1 MDGGAEFAVGGI
13 ADGAVSLPENVP
25 VGSAEEEV
33 GVVGSGEVDQFFPL
47 VLMIEE
53 RDEMSMLGGRNVF
66 AHTMDD
72 GAADERRGAL
82 QFRELIHGDLGIVG
96 RKVDVEALAPGGRLL
111 AAFVGEA
118 DGEEEVLGA
127 PGLGEDDFGIVKG
140 FTLDRWDGLGTE
152 GRHREKD
159 KRKN

>member
-1 MDGGAEFAVGGI
+1 VDGGAEFGVGGI

-72 GAADERRGAL
+72 GAADERRSAL

-96 RKVDVEALAPGGRLL
+96 RKVDLEAFAPGGRLL

-118 DGEEEVLGA
+118 DGEDKVLGVA
-127 PGLGEDDFGIVKG
+127 GFGEDNFGVVEG
-140 FTLDRWDGLGTE
+140 FTLDRRDDLGVQKRY
-152 GRHREKD
+152 GEKSE
-159 KRKN
+159 RKN